1 VFTISLFIKQI
12 EFKSVYTSGYQ
23 TSCRTDFFTAL
34 TVGLAIERKKCR
46 ITGKCRQGKG
56 RSTDQKDEKK
66 KIQGRKW
73 KSKVKNKLTSPTL
86 LHKNDE
92 GKKLLS
98 YYRKNY

>member
-1 VFTISLFIKQI
+1 LSRIYTNISPLIIELNFVFTISLFIKQI

-66 KIQGRKW
+66 KKKNPRK
-73 KSKVKNKLTSPTL
+73 KV
-86 LHKNDE
+86 E
-92 GKKLLS
+92 E
-98 YYRKNY
+98 

>member
-1 VFTISLFIKQI
+1 MQ
-12 EFKSVYTSGYQ
+12 
-23 TSCRTDFFTAL
+23 A
-34 TVGLAIERKKCR
+34 
-46 ITGKCRQGKG
+46 RQGQINRPK
-56 RSTDQKDEKK
+56 RLKKKK